1 MKLIGSP
8 TSPYVRKVRVVLAEK
23 KIDCDFVIENVWV
36 PETTIDQVNPLG
48 KVPTLVL
55 DDGFSVYDS
64 RVIVEYL
71 DSRAPTNRLIPDSGR
86 DRTEVK
92 IWEALCD
99 GLQDAAILMLH
110 ENKRPEKQRS
120 PEWLTRQAHKVDQ
133 ALAAMAHQ
141 LGKNPWCFGK
151 GFSLADVSVG
161 VALGYMAF
169 RYPDNR
175 WQSKY
180 PNLLAHFN
188 KLSERASFQA
198 TVPKDP
204 A

>member
-23 KIDCDFVIENVWV
+23 KIDYDFVIENVWV
-36 PETTIDQVNPLG
+36 PETMIDQVNPLG
-48 KVPTLVL
+48 KVPTLVV

-110 ENKRPEKQRS
+110 ENKRPEAQRS
-120 PEWLTRQAHKVDQ
+120 PAWLTRQAHKVDQ
-133 ALAAMAHQ
+133 ALAAMSQQ
-141 LGKNPWCFGK
+141 LGKNTWCFGK
-151 GFSLADVSVG
+151 SFSLADISLG

-169 RYPDNR
+169 RYPENR
-175 WQSKY
+175 WQTAY
-180 PNLLAHFN
+180 PNLAAHLA
-188 KLSERASFQA
+188 KLSERPSFAA